1 MSTHRPVTPRL
12 WRTLTLAG
20 AAAALTTAAPAF
32 ADQVGSTGPEA
43 RIWLAQTEGGEG
55 GEGGESGAVAED
67 GEADAGSASE
77 FLTELALIEGH
88 LRVGF
93 ALYAA
98 GRADL
103 AVTHMKHPQD
113 EIYSTLEPELAE
125 YGASGF
131 AEELTALAT
140 SVEAQKPLA
149 EVDAA
154 YLAVIAKITAARTA
168 KDMAPRDTLD
178 AIIAA
183 TRVAA
188 DEYAIG
194 VVDGKIVNLHEY
206 QDAWGFIETAKVMA
220 DGLITSADPTVSAAA
235 TEVRKAL
242 EDTAIAFDGLVPEA
256 IEGQATVIIAA
267 AGAIELAA
275 FKVK

>member
-1 MSTHRPVTPRL
+1 MSTHRPVTPRM

-32 ADQVGSTGPEA
+32 ADQSGFSGPEA
-43 RIWLAQTEGGEG
+43 RIWLAETEGGEG
-55 GEGGESGAVAED
+55 GEGGESGAVAE
-67 GEADAGSASE
+67 GAEADNPSE
-77 FLTELALIEGH
+77 FLTDLALIEGH

-98 GRADL
+98 DRADL

-113 EIYSTLEPELAE
+113 EIYATLEPELAE

-131 AEELTALAT
+131 SEELTALAT
-140 SVEAQKPLA
+140 SVEGQKPLA
-149 EVDAA
+149 EVEAA
-154 YLAVIAKITAARTA
+154 YLAVIAKITAARTETE
-168 KDMAPRDTLD
+168 MPPRATFD

-188 DEYAIG
+188 EEYAIG
-194 VVDGKIVNLHEY
+194 VVDGKIANLHEY
-206 QDAWGFIETAKVMA
+206 QDAWGFIETAKAMA
-220 DGLITSADPTVSAAA
+220 DGLITSTDPTVSAAA

-242 EDTAIAFDGLVPEA
+242 EGTAVAFDGLVPEA

-267 AGAIELAA
+267 AGASELAA